1 MQKIE
6 NAFKP
11 GDPYLELAARGKLHH
26 CVVHK
31 DENSDQED
39 HWIIREEQEILDSIV
54 SGRKKGHYYLITGEK
69 GTGKSS
75 MLIDAMD
82 KVDGEGVSMFDAH
95 ADPEIFRVRLGKAL
109 DFEYHEDNIGS
120 LFSIRGPRDASALL
134 DIERAFN
141 KLEKIALRR
150 RKKMKQPLVLIIN
163 SVHLLR
169 DDEDGRDML
178 ELIQQRAEQWAVANL
193 VTVIFSSDDY
203 WVYERLKLHA
213 SRMEVIAVKDLA
225 KEKAF
230 RVLREYRRKY
240 HDDVPSMEVLENVYS
255 KIGGRLSHLNRVAH
269 AEDMVQ
275 VCNKICE
282 TEKTWFL
289 SVSSKAMNLGMT
301 LTR

>member
-1 MQKIE
+1 MLQKIE

-26 CVVHK
+26 CVVPVG
-31 DENSDQED
+31 DVENRED
-39 HWIIREEQEILDSIV
+39 HWIVRPEQVILDAIV
-54 SGRKKGHYYLITGEK
+54 HGKKHGHYYLITGEK

-82 KVDGEGVSMFDAH
+82 KIDGEGVSMFDAH

-141 KLEKIALRR
+141 KLEKIAVKR
-150 RKKMKQPLVLIIN
+150 RKRMERPLVLIIN

-169 DDEDGRDML
+169 DDENGRDLL
-178 ELIQQRAEQWAVANL
+178 ELIQQRAEQWAVSNL
-193 VTVIFSSDDY
+193 ITIIFSSDDY

-213 SRMEVIAVKDLA
+213 SRMEVIAVKDIP

-230 RVLREYRRKY
+230 RVLREYRKKY
-240 HDDVPSMEVLENVYS
+240 HNDVPSS
-255 KIGGRLSHLNRVAH
+255 KILEEVFSKVGGRLSHLNRVAH

-275 VCNKICE
+275 VCDKICE
-282 TEKTWFL
+282 REKTWFL
-289 SVSSKAMNLGMT
+289 CVCIS
-301 LTR
+301 

>member
-1 MQKIE
+1 M
-6 NAFKP
+6 
-11 GDPYLELAARGKLHH
+11 ELAARGKLHQ
-26 CVVHK
+26 CVVSSN
-31 DENSDQED
+31 ENENQED
-39 HWIIREEQEILDSIV
+39 HWIIRDEQEILDDIV
-54 SGRKKGHYYLITGEK
+54 SGRRQGHYYLITGEK

-82 KVDGEGVSMFDAH
+82 KIDGEGVSMFDAH
-95 ADPEIFRVRLGKAL
+95 ADPEICRVRLGKAL

-150 RKKMKQPLVLIIN
+150 RKSMRKPLVLIIN

-213 SRMEVIAVKDLA
+213 SRMEIIAVKDLP
-225 KEKAF
+225 KDKAF

-240 HDDVPSMEVLENVYS
+240 HNDVPSAKVLEEVYS

-275 VCNKICE
+275 ICDKICE
-282 TEKTWFL
+282 REKTWFL
-289 SVSSKAMNLGMT
+289 SVSMFS
-301 LTR
+301 